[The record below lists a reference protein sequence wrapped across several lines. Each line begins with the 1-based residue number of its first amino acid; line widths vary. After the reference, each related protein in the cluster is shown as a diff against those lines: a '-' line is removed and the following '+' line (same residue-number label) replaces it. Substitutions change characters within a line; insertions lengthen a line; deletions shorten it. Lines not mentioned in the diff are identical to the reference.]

1 MKIKKTP
8 FIVFG
13 LLLLSIYLSFFLSG
27 NSFEQSKDFIIG
39 ISFLKFILI
48 SYFFM
53 DLRNAHF
60 LWKAII
66 FILIFGFSLFIKF
79 YSSI

>member
-39 ISFLKFILI
+39 ISFFKFILI

-60 LWKAII
+60 FWKTII